1 MVLLIK
7 IRKIQINI
15 VLMFFS
21 PLDKQALGYWTMIR
35 YITREVNQDL
45 IYQNDII
52 NKKNKNES

>member
-1 MVLLIK
+1 MC
-7 IRKIQINI
+7 
-15 VLMFFS
+15 FFS
-21 PLDKQALGYWTMIR
+21 LDKQALGYWTMIR